1 MMKTCIVIPVYNHQ
15 EAIGRVIAAL
25 RQFKLPCFLVNDGS
39 SVQCT
44 SELRRLA
51 KQEKQ
56 WVVLHERAQNGGKGA
71 AVITGLKLAISNGF
85 THAIQVDADGQHCFD
100 DIALFLSA
108 SAANPDKLI
117 LGAPRF
123 DSSIQKKRLYG
134 RKLTNFWI
142 WIHTLSFDIADG
154 MCGFRCYPLASVD
167 KIMQSTALGQQMD
180 FDIEIAVRLH
190 WDGVG
195 IVNIGTDVRYPLDG
209 VSHFRMLEDNL
220 LISKKHAQLFL
231 GMLWRLPALL
241 LRRLQ

>member
-1 MMKTCIVIPVYNHQ
+1 MIKTCIVIPVYNHH
-15 EAIGRVIAAL
+15 EAIGQVIAAL

-39 SVQCT
+39 SMQCT

-51 KQEKQ
+51 EMEKQ

-85 THAIQVDADGQHCFD
+85 THAIQVDADGQHCLD

-134 RKLTNFWI
+134 RKLTNLWI
-142 WIHTLSFDIADG
+142 WINTLSFDIADG

-167 KIMQSTALGQQMD
+167 KIVHSTALGQQMD

-195 IVNIGTDVRYPLDG
+195 IINIGTDVRYPLDG

-231 GMLWRLPALL
+231 GMLWRLPMLL